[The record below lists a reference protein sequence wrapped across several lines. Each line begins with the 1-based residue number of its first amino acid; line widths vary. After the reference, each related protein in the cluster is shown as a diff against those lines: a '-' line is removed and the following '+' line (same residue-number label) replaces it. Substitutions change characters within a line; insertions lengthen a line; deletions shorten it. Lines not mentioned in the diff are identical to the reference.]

1 VAEITDK
8 VNRGV
13 GTLGALVNER
23 TVHDGLEDVIAGVN
37 DSKFARWL
45 LRHYQK
51 NGIEAASP
59 EDDSNNTEGEP

>member
-1 VAEITDK
+1 M
-8 VNRGV
+8 NSGQ

-23 TVHDGLEDVIAGVN
+23 VLHDSLEDVVAGTN

-51 NGIEAASP
+51 KGIET
-59 EDDSNNTEGEP
+59 EDGKTKKAP